1 MPFGISEVLMWVFL
15 AAFPFFAI
23 WLMTKYHKAE
33 NLKVN
38 FVKPRKEA
46 SLAIVYVFT
55 CFLIIAVIF
64 FILYQSA
71 GGPIG
76 TPKEYSLRRALSEWA
91 LYAAIFII
99 PILVIVR
106 ARHQIFETVGIT
118 RKNMRFSIAVGFVA
132 GIAFSLP
139 VLGLSKTLQDLLEK
153 LFTTN
158 SFYGLVYY
166 LAVGF
171 GEELMFRGFLQL
183 RCCSWLGETKGLIF
197 ASTIMALGHLPERIF
212 AVGLDPMQA
221 LVSAISLLPISLVLG
236 FLMLKTRNTLGP
248 AILHT
253 MIDWVSVL

>member
-1 MPFGISEVLMWVFL
+1 
-15 AAFPFFAI
+15 
-23 WLMTKYHKAE
+23 
-33 NLKVN
+33 
-38 FVKPRKEA
+38 
-46 SLAIVYVFT
+46 
-55 CFLIIAVIF
+55 
-64 FILYQSA
+64 
-71 GGPIG
+71 
-76 TPKEYSLRRALSEWA
+76 
-91 LYAAIFII
+91 
-99 PILVIVR
+99 
-106 ARHQIFETVGIT
+106 
-118 RKNMRFSIAVGFVA
+118 
-132 GIAFSLP
+132 
-139 VLGLSKTLQDLLEK
+139 LGLSNTLQDLLEK